1 VNRRRILLG
10 PLVASL
16 PLAAALACGDSKTGA
31 PADGGD
37 QGAST
42 ADAAHE
48 GNPFAYD
55 TGATPD
61 TGNVCTPHR
70 PPKLA
75 ADTATLSLD
84 KAQFGDAFPDGGPYF
99 SAWKDIGYNLDD
111 LCTTAT
117 DTNVCTPPN
126 NGSRDGA
133 ADGNDGIDNSFGA
146 NVVPLL
152 KQLQMNL
159 FTSSAVTLDISAGT
173 GVLVLSTNGGNA
185 LSIPLTHAVAA
196 ISTNGGGT
204 LAAVIPTATFLEQVR
219 AFAGRQTTSQC
230 TSAGTQSILQEISQ
244 SSDILADGTQSPTVT
259 CSGITL
265 GVGFA
270 GSQAASSPMAPIDPC
285 DQ

>member
-1 VNRRRILLG
+1 MRRTLLG
-10 PLVASL
+10 PLVASI
-16 PLAAALACGDSKTGA
+16 PLAAALACGDSKTSA
-31 PADGGD
+31 PTDGGYE
-37 QGAST
+37 GASA
-42 ADAAHE
+42 ADASPQ
-48 GNPFAYD
+48 GNPFAFD

-61 TGNVCTPHR
+61 TGTICSPHR

-75 ADTATLSLD
+75 ATTATLSLD
-84 KAQFGDAFPDGGPYF
+84 HAEFGDAFPDGGPYF

-117 DTNVCTPPN
+117 DTNVCTPPD

-133 ADGNDGIDNSFGA
+133 VDGDDGIDNSFGA

-159 FTSSAVTLDISAGT
+159 FTSSAVTLDITDGT

-204 LAAVIPTATFLEQVR
+204 LAAIIPTAAFGEQVR

-230 TSAGTQSILQEISQ
+230 TSAGTQSIIQEITQ
-244 SSDILADGTQSPTVT
+244 SSDILADGTQSPTAT
-259 CSGITL
+259 CAAITI
-265 GVGFA
+265 GVGFSA
-270 GSQAASSPMAPIDPC
+270 SSAASTPMAPVDPC
-285 DQ
+285 GQ